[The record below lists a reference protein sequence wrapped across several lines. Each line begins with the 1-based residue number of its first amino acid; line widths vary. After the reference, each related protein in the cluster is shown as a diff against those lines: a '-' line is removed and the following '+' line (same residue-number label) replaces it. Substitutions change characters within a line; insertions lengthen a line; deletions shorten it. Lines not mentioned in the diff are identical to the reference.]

1 MNWKPTN
8 ETMYKLISEAEK
20 GVCKG
25 GHINSDTC
33 LWMNISFSFSTFFPS
48 TLFSGEIETGHLYF
62 LLWFSS
68 LEFSFIETFT
78 AFVSQVLH
86 YIGGTGSP

>member
-25 GHINSDTC
+25 GHINSGTC
-33 LWMNISFSFSTFFPS
+33 L
-48 TLFSGEIETGHLYF
+48 
-62 LLWFSS
+62 
-68 LEFSFIETFT
+68 
-78 AFVSQVLH
+78 
-86 YIGGTGSP
+86 